1 VIRKFNRS
9 LMVLSI
15 LGVSLFGTTG
25 CVTPGEIAAGVD
37 LGLSWATQILRAWGV
52 V

>member
-25 CVTPGEIAAGVD
+25 CVTPGEVVAGVN
-37 LGLSWATQILRAWGV
+37 LGLSWAGQILRAWGV
-52 V
+52 I